1 MTEPY
6 TDALPVPFPRS
17 YWVVPG
23 RLLAGEY
30 PGSPEAGKAR
40 TKIGRLLDAGIRSFL
55 DLTEDGETNWTGQR
69 FVPYEPVVL
78 ALARER
84 GEEATYAR
92 HPIPDQGVPT
102 PEELVRI
109 LDAVDASLAASRP
122 VYVHCW
128 GGIGRTGTAVAAFLA
143 RRHGVSGEEA
153 LALLDSLWQDVPK
166 SAFFPES
173 PQTEEQR
180 RAVRRFAGD
189 GKEPR

>member
-1 MTEPY
+1 MTDRERDAPSVPY
-6 TDALPVPFPRS
+6 PRS

-30 PGSPEAGKAR
+30 PGSPDAEKAR
-40 TKIGRLLDAGIRSFL
+40 DKLGRLLDAGIRSFL
-55 DLTEDGETNWTGQR
+55 DLTEDGETNWQGQR

-84 GEEATYAR
+84 GDEATYAR

-128 GGIGRTGTAVAAFLA
+128 GGIGRTGTVVGCWMA
-143 RRHGVSGEEA
+143 RHGRARGQDV
-153 LALLDSLWQDVPK
+153 LALLRELRKADPT
-166 SAFFPES
+166 AYRES
-173 PQTEEQR
+173 PETDEQR
-180 RAVRRFAGD
+180 LVVTSWGD
-189 GKEPR
+189 R